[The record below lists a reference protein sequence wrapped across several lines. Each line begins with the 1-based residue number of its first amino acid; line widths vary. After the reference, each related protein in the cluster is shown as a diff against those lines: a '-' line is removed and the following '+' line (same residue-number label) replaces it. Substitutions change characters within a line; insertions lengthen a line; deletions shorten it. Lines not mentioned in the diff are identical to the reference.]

1 MTAAELKAYFL
12 AEYDVAT
19 SLAAPGWEDD
29 EISSFLNIAQDSIV
43 TELHKIKDYSLLGEL
58 INTTNSIN
66 TFAHPYDLRNAVC
79 FTLSDA
85 TPSES
90 NSFFYYIDSRTQL
103 TRTNP
108 TITEYWIPNELIQR
122 ENANK
127 FYVSRFNNPWF
138 RNPKIYIE
146 SLDNGDDTVPRFT
159 VLVDAYTDIQTPLLE
174 LTYLKRPRRIDITG
188 NTTTDL
194 NESLHQTIVQVAVE
208 QVVKAGKIAKIANQ

>member
-1 MTAAELKAYFL
+1 MTASELKAYFL

-58 INTTNSIN
+58 INTTSSIS
-66 TFAHPYDLRNAVC
+66 TFTHPYDLLNAIC
-79 FTLSDA
+79 FTLSDV
-85 TPSES
+85 TPLEA
-90 NSFFYYIDSRTQL
+90 NSFFYYIDSRTKL

-108 TITEYWIPNELIQR
+108 IITESWIPNQLIQR

-127 FYVSRFNNPWF
+127 FYVSRFNTPWF

-146 SLDNGDDTVPRFT
+146 SLDNGDDIVPRFT
-159 VLVDAYTDIQTPLLE
+159 ILVDAYTDISTPLVE
-174 LTYLKRPRRIDITG
+174 LTYLKRPARIDITG

>member
-1 MTAAELKAYFL
+1 MTASELKAYFL

-58 INTTNSIN
+58 INTTSSIS
-66 TFAHPYDLRNAVC
+66 TFTHPYDLLNAIC
-79 FTLSDA
+79 FTLSDVIPLEA
-85 TPSES
+85 
-90 NSFFYYIDSRTQL
+90 NSFFYYIDSRTKL

-108 TITEYWIPNELIQR
+108 TITESWIPNQLIQR

-127 FYVSRFNNPWF
+127 FYVSRFNTPWF

-146 SLDNGDDTVPRFT
+146 SLDNGDDIVPRFT
-159 VLVDAYTDIQTPLLE
+159 ILVDAYTDISTPLVE
-174 LTYLKRPRRIDITG
+174 LTYLKRPARINITG